1 MSRQMALALFAD
13 YSPTDRGVDDAP
25 LDLGFRRNNALVKIV
40 DLSLAGRRMIDVAY
54 FLAAEDTEL
63 HKEYR
68 VDLGLFRWLLGT
80 TSRNQRH
87 LAKIIREAQ
96 KAAIELNEIDPDNAA
111 NDFYGAVPLLGPA
124 FVRGGEFRFELSERL
139 QVAIKNPTTFHF
151 LSLRYV
157 FNSVHSKILFDRLQE
172 YIDEGTTP
180 WLDLQTLRAWMQCET
195 KTYDLWKHFRN
206 KVLVPATKEI
216 KEVAQ
221 LNVEIVTMNV
231 PGSKR
236 VGQVRFALTR
246 LKDGAANEQKI
257 ELIVLR
263 SLYETLNTEF
273 ALNQTDFNE
282 IMSNRDVFTDER
294 IQQAIEYTRHNIER
308 GKVKLSAGGYLMK
321 ALREGYRL
329 GTLDKQIH
337 ARLAGEK
344 AAKDDASSGA
354 ERRKAKTDA
363 EAAQRNQQ
371 LAELGWEAF
380 DKLDSSAQAE
390 ALSDFC
396 RSPTAKPLAR
406 KMGIEVKELRENL
419 SAPAVRS
426 SFGVFVAARVHRASK
441 ENQ

>member
-25 LDLGFRRNNALVKIV
+25 LDLGFRRNNALIKIV

-54 FLAAEDTEL
+54 FLAAEDIEL

-68 VDLGLFRWLLGT
+68 VDLGLFRWLLNT

-96 KAAIELNEIDPDNAA
+96 KAAIELNEIDPDNSA

-124 FVRGGEFRFELSERL
+124 FVRNGEFRFELSERL
-139 QVAIKNPTTFHF
+139 QLAIKNPTTFHF

-206 KVLVPATKEI
+206 KVLMPATKEI
-216 KEVAQ
+216 KEVAK

-246 LKDGAANEQKI
+246 PKDGTANEQKI

-273 ALNQTDFNE
+273 ALNQTNFNE

-321 ALREGYRL
+321 AL
-329 GTLDKQIH
+329 LDKQIH
-337 ARLAGEK
+337 ARLADEK
-344 AAKDDASSGA
+344 AAKDDASTSA
-354 ERRKAKTDA
+354 EERMAKTDA
-363 EAAQRNQQ
+363 ESAQRNQQ
-371 LAELGWEAF
+371 LAKLGWDAF
-380 DKLDSSAQAE
+380 DSLESSAQAA

-396 RSPTAKPLAR
+396 KSPTAKPLAR
-406 KMGIEVKELRENL
+406 KMGIEVAELREQL
-419 SAPAVRS
+419 SNPAVRS

-441 ENQ
+441 AG